1 MTKNKKIKLLVND
14 NKKLMEEN
22 ERLHEL
28 NNESLGKKM
37 ISEMEK
43 YSDVVEKLNEKYI
56 EFDRLRIEGI
66 RNRWKYNRMLLGL
79 KARKAFGV

>member
-1 MTKNKKIKLLVND
+1 
-14 NKKLMEEN
+14 MEEN